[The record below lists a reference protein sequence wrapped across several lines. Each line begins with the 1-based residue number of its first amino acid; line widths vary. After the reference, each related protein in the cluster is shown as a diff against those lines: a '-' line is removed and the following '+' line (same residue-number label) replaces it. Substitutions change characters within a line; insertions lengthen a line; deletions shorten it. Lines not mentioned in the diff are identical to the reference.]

1 VPELAEIIK
10 NRRLARNWSLKELG
24 AQIGVTPA
32 YVADIEASR
41 RIPSAELKAKIATTL
56 GIPPEELDATD
67 VRLTPDLREWIEER
81 PNLIGLLRSLRSSPE
96 SDMLIQRL
104 SRFMRRRT
112 PPKAPAG
119 LLMIWES
126 EVRAIAAEASAWSI
140 ETGGDLFGR
149 WNEAPTILLATKA
162 GPNSERNNA
171 HFRLDVDYLRQLSG
185 VLADDWALR
194 YFGDW
199 HSHHRLGLSSPSGG
213 DQKRIVSLAGK
224 NQFTAMA
231 EIIVTL
237 EGTRGEPFV
246 RIHPWLYDLSARNDG
261 PLPLRLKVLPGMSP
275 IRQALISRK
284 SLPEQDLAAWD
295 KVPLRRIRVGSEV
308 APPALEALSEVDPLT
323 REKTLTHLAEALQGE
338 SGDEVEQ
345 HITGFGS
352 ILVARLKGA
361 EYLAFALSAA
371 WPMTVLDIHRM
382 NRTSGTTEP
391 QKKPTNLAA
400 TDVEGIVKAFK
411 AAKASKGSDD
421 NVDN

>member
-1 VPELAEIIK
+1 MAELAEIIK
-10 NRRLARNWSLKELG
+10 SRRLARNWSLRELG
-24 AQIGVTPA
+24 SRIGVTPA

-41 RIPSAELKAKIATTL
+41 RIPSVDLKAKIATAL
-56 GIPPEELDATD
+56 GISTEELDATD
-67 VRLTPDLREWIEER
+67 VRLTPDLREWIDER
-81 PNLIGLLRSLRSSPE
+81 PHLIGLLRSLRLSPE

-104 SRFMRRRT
+104 ARLMNRRT

-119 LLMIWES
+119 LLLIWES
-126 EVRAIAAEASAWSI
+126 ELRAIATEAAAWSI

-149 WNEAPTILLATKA
+149 WNEAPTILLATNA
-162 GPNSERNNA
+162 GPNAERNNA

-185 VLADDWALR
+185 VLADDWAMR

-213 DQKRIVSLAGK
+213 DQKRIVNLAGR

-237 EGTRGEPFV
+237 EGTRGEPLV
-246 RIHPWLYDLSARNDG
+246 RIHPWLYDLSMRNDG
-261 PLPLRLKVLPGMSP
+261 PFPLRLKVLPGLSP

-284 SLPEQDLAAWD
+284 ALPEQDLSAWE
-295 KVPLRRIRVGSEV
+295 KTSLQRIRIGSEV
-308 APPALEALSEVDPLT
+308 APPALEASSEVDSLT
-323 REKTLTHLAEALQGE
+323 REKTLTQLTEALRSE
-338 SGDEVEQ
+338 SGDEIEH

-352 ILVARLKGA
+352 ILVARLKGS

-371 WPMTVLDIHRM
+371 WPMAVLDIHRM

-391 QKKPTNLAA
+391 LNKPIDLVAA
-400 TDVEGIVKAFK
+400 DIAGIVKAYQAGK
-411 AAKASKGSDD
+411 AGKDGD
-421 NVDN
+421 NHVDN

>member
-1 VPELAEIIK
+1 VAAI
-10 NRRLARNWSLKELG
+10 RN
-24 AQIGVTPA
+24 
-32 YVADIEASR
+32 AS
-41 RIPSAELKAKIATTL
+41 
-56 GIPPEELDATD
+56 
-67 VRLTPDLREWIEER
+67 
-81 PNLIGLLRSLRSSPE
+81 
-96 SDMLIQRL
+96 
-104 SRFMRRRT
+104 
-112 PPKAPAG
+112 
-119 LLMIWES
+119 
-126 EVRAIAAEASAWSI
+126 SAWP
-140 ETGGDLFGR
+140 EKT
-149 WNEAPTILLATKA
+149 
-162 GPNSERNNA
+162 
-171 HFRLDVDYLRQLSG
+171 
-185 VLADDWALR
+185 
-194 YFGDW
+194 
-199 HSHHRLGLSSPSGG
+199 
-213 DQKRIVSLAGK
+213 
-224 NQFTAMA
+224 
-231 EIIVTL
+231 IVTL